1 MRTQISN
8 FIAYKLIDSQAS
20 TRGRFWPFS
29 IKILYYFSLSTGA
42 NQKIIEKKAD
52 LWYAKNWRPIWPKK
66 VFDFLMLRR
75 LENVFQDEKFF
86 FRIF

>member
-1 MRTQISN
+1 MHSGFRFQNFQILGKVYLKFTKHKKMRTQISN

-52 LWYAKNWRPIWPKK
+52 L
-66 VFDFLMLRR
+66 
-75 LENVFQDEKFF
+75 
-86 FRIF
+86 